1 MRVPPQRSAAPG
13 RPSPRQGKQVNPPEP
28 TAENR
33 SVPPEFGPDD
43 TLSPNEAHAWRII
56 ERRLRIDLPV
66 RRIERRARLGADRG
80 LRLAGGGLL
89 GGLILAL
96 LARYSPELLV
106 AIGVCV
112 AAAGVAVVCGR
123 LVALVRAERA
133 QRPRGRRG
141 GPGRPGPPASRRS
154 R

>member
-1 MRVPPQRSAAPG
+1 MRVPPAPPIAPIY
-13 RPSPRQGKQVNPPEP
+13 PSPRQGKQVNPPRP

-43 TLSPNEAHAWRII
+43 TLSPTEAHAWRIL

-66 RRIERRARLGADRG
+66 RRIERRARVRTDRV
-80 LRLAGGGLL
+80 LRLAVGGLL
-89 GGLILAL
+89 GGLVLTL

-112 AAAGVAVVCGR
+112 AAAGLAGACVR
-123 LVALVRAERA
+123 LVTLARLGRA
-133 QRPRGRRG
+133 QPPGNRRGR
-141 GPGRPGPPASRRS
+141 PPRPGPPASRRS